1 MEEQNNKP
9 EEKKEFALVT
19 FIKRVLKLGDEAR
32 VESFMDRQVR
42 NLERD
47 IKIAKQNI
55 SILKSQLEN
64 LEQDRKDKV
73 EDANARVLNAYSNID
88 VDRLKSNEDQELYA
102 NEYWDNIS
110 DAEDSLESV
119 EKDFENR
126 KKEIEKSIEEYNEH
140 ITSRQNRID
149 KIKNF

>member
-32 VESFMDRQVR
+32 VESFMDRQVL